1 MARRLALALTLLT
14 ILAAPAAGFE
24 QAQAL
29 STDERIRILQE
40 KIEAAQARESALA
53 SEIAS
58 VESRIRDLQAQVG
71 DVSSRLSTLERELA
85 LQREK
90 LDRITRLYN
99 LQTERLNYL
108 RRQYGIAVE
117 RLNAR
122 LVAIYES
129 EDVSTL
135 DVILSSGSFTDVIEQ
150 LDYLRD
156 LGSQDLHISRQ
167 VNSAKVQMHHE
178 RAKTAKTK
186 RRVETVTRTIAV
198 RTAQVRSV
206 RDRLL
211 VSQQGLKAAKS
222 KKSGQLAAVEA
233 SKEEFI
239 REVAGLQ
246 AASAQ
251 LASQLQSG
259 AASTSY
265 DGTPS
270 ASGFIWPVSGPVV
283 SGFGM
288 RWGRMHEGID
298 IGAGYGTP
306 VRAVANGSVIHA
318 GWMGGYGNLVVV
330 DHGGGLSS
338 AYAHLSSIIAGGGVS
353 QGQVVG
359 YVGCTGH
366 CFGPHLHF
374 EVRVNGSAVDPLGYL

>member
-1 MARRLALALTLLT
+1 MARRFVLGLTLIA
-14 ILAAPAAGFE
+14 ILAAPAAGLE
-24 QAQAL
+24 QASAQ

-40 KIEAAQARESALA
+40 KIAVAQRQESALA

-58 VESRIRDLQAQVG
+58 VETRIRDLQSRVG

-90 LDRITRLYN
+90 LERITRLFN
-99 LQTERLNYL
+99 LQTERLNFL
-108 RRQYGIAVE
+108 RRQYDLAVQ
-117 RLNAR
+117 RLSRR
-122 LVAIYES
+122 LIEIYEAD
-129 EDVSTL
+129 DVTTL
-135 DVILSSGSFTDVIEQ
+135 DVLISSGSFGDVIEQ
-150 LDYLRD
+150 IDYLQD
-156 LGSQDLHISRQ
+156 VGSQDIHISRQ
-167 VNSAKVQMHHE
+167 VNEAKIDARNQ
-178 RAKTAKTK
+178 RARTAKTK
-186 RRVETVTRTIAV
+186 ARVATVTRTIAV

-211 VSQQGLKAAKS
+211 ISQRGLRSARSS
-222 KKSGQLAAVEA
+222 KRERLASVEA
-233 SKEEFI
+233 SKKEFL

-251 LASQLQSG
+251 LSAQLQ
-259 AASTSY
+259 ATASTSY
-265 DGTPS
+265 DGSPS

-288 RWGRMHEGID
+288 RWGRMHQGID
-298 IGAGYGTP
+298 IAAGYGVP
-306 VRAVANGSVIHA
+306 VVAAASGTVIHA
-318 GWMGGYGNLVVV
+318 GWMGGYGNLVVI

-338 AYAHLSSIIAGGGVS
+338 AYAHLSSITAGGAVA

-359 YVGCTGH
+359 YIGCTGH

-374 EVRVNGSAVDPLGYL
+374 EVRVNGGAVDPLGYL

>member
-24 QAQAL
+24 RAQAL

-40 KIEAAQARESALA
+40 KIAAAQARESALA

-58 VESRIRDLQAQVG
+58 VESRIRELQARVG

-117 RLNAR
+117 RLNER

-129 EDVSTL
+129 EDVTTL
-135 DVILSSGSFTDVIEQ
+135 DVILSSGSFSDVIEQ
-150 LDYLRD
+150 LDYMRD

-206 RDRLL
+206 RDRL
-211 VSQQGLKAAKS
+211 VSSQRGLKEAKS
-222 KKSGQLAAVEA
+222 QKGEQLAAVEA

-259 AASTSY
+259 ASTSY

-318 GWMGGYGNLVVV
+318 GWMGGYGNLVVI
-330 DHGGGLSS
+330 DHGGGLST
-338 AYAHLSSIIAGGGVS
+338 AYAHLSSIVAGGGVS

-359 YVGCTGH
+359 YIGCTGH

-374 EVRVNGSAVDPLGYL
+374 EVRVNGGAVDPLGYL

>member
-1 MARRLALALTLLT
+1 MARRLVLGLTLIA

-24 QAQAL
+24 QASAQ

-40 KIEAAQARESALA
+40 KIAVAQRQEAALA

-58 VESRIRDLQAQVG
+58 VETKIRDLQSRVG

-90 LDRITRLYN
+90 LERITRLFN
-99 LQTERLNYL
+99 LQTERLNFL
-108 RRQYGIAVE
+108 RRQYDLAVQ
-117 RLNAR
+117 RLSRR
-122 LVAIYES
+122 LIEIYEAD
-129 EDVSTL
+129 DVTTL
-135 DVILSSGSFTDVIEQ
+135 DVLISSGSFGDVIEQ
-150 LDYLRD
+150 IDYLQD
-156 LGSQDLHISRQ
+156 VGSQDLHISRQ
-167 VNSAKVQMHHE
+167 VNEAKIDARNQ

-186 RRVETVTRTIAV
+186 ARVATVTRTIAV

-211 VSQQGLKAAKS
+211 ISQRGLRSARSS
-222 KKSGQLAAVEA
+222 KREKLASVEA
-233 SKEEFI
+233 SKEEFL

-251 LASQLQSG
+251 LSAQLQ
-259 AASTSY
+259 ATASTSY

-270 ASGFIWPVSGPVV
+270 ASGFVWPVSGPVV

-298 IGAGYGTP
+298 IAAGYGAP
-306 VRAVANGSVIHA
+306 VVAAASGTVIHA
-318 GWMGGYGNLVVV
+318 GWMGGYGNLVVI
-330 DHGGGLSS
+330 DHGGGLST
-338 AYAHLSSIIAGGGVS
+338 AYAHLSSITTGGAVA

-359 YVGCTGH
+359 YIGCTGH

-374 EVRVNGSAVDPLGYL
+374 EVRVNGGAVDPLGYL

>member
-1 MARRLALALTLLT
+1 MAQRLALGLTLLVV
-14 ILAAPAAGFE
+14 LVAPAATNE
-24 QAQAL
+24 QAHAL
-29 STDERIRILQE
+29 SVDDRIRILQD
-40 KIEAAQARESALA
+40 KIAAAEAREAALS

-58 VESRIRDLQAQVG
+58 VETKIRSLQSEVG
-71 DVSSRLSTLERELA
+71 DVSARLSTLERELA

-90 LDRITRLYN
+90 LERITRLFE
-99 LQTERLNYL
+99 LQTERLEFL
-108 RRQYGIAVE
+108 KQQYALAVE
-117 RLNAR
+117 RLNQR
-122 LVAIYES
+122 LVEIYQAD
-129 EDVSTL
+129 DVTTL
-135 DVILSSGSFTDVIEQ
+135 DVILSSGSFGDVIEQ

-156 LGSQDLHISRQ
+156 LGSQDLSISRK
-167 VNSAKVQMHHE
+167 VNGAKVRMHHV
-178 RAKTAKTK
+178 RAKTAKT
-186 RRVETVTRTIAV
+186 RRKVATVTRTIAV

-211 VSQQGLKAAKS
+211 VSQRGLKAARGEKRE
-222 KKSGQLAAVEA
+222 QLASVEA
-233 SKEEFI
+233 SKEEFL

-246 AASAQ
+246 AASRQLSAQ
-251 LASQLQSG
+251 LQAS
-259 AASTSY
+259 ASTTY

-270 ASGFIWPVSGPVV
+270 ASGLIWPVSGPVT

-306 VRAVANGSVIHA
+306 VVASASGTVIHA

-330 DHGGGLSS
+330 DHGGGLST
-338 AYAHLSSIIAGGGVS
+338 AYAHFSSIAATGGVS

-374 EVRVNGSAVDPLGYL
+374 EVRVNGAPVDPLGYL

>member
-1 MARRLALALTLLT
+1 MAQRLALGLTLLT
-14 ILAAPAAGFE
+14 ILAAPAAGLE
-24 QAQAL
+24 QARAL

-40 KIEAAQARESALA
+40 KIAAAQARESALA

-58 VESRIRDLQAQVG
+58 VESKIRDLQARVG

-90 LDRITRLYN
+90 LERITRLYN

-117 RLNAR
+117 RLNDR
-122 LVAIYES
+122 LVEIYES
-129 EDVSTL
+129 EDVTTL

-150 LDYLRD
+150 IDYLRD

-211 VSQQGLKAAKS
+211 VSQRGLKAAKS
-222 KKSGQLAAVEA
+222 TKRGQLASVEA
-233 SKEEFI
+233 SKEDFI

-251 LASQLQSG
+251 LSAQLQSS
-259 AASTSY
+259 ASTSY

-298 IGAGYGTP
+298 IGAGYGAP
-306 VRAVANGSVIHA
+306 VRSVANGTVIHA

-330 DHGGGLSS
+330 DHGGGLST
-338 AYAHLSSIIAGGGVS
+338 AYAHLSSIVAGGGVS

-359 YVGCTGH
+359 YIGCTGH

-374 EVRVNGSAVDPLGYL
+374 EVRVNGGAVDPLGYL

>member
-1 MARRLALALTLLT
+1 MAKRLALGLTLLFA
-14 ILAAPAAGFE
+14 LAVPAAGFE
-24 QAQAL
+24 QAHAL

-40 KIEAAQARESALA
+40 KIEAAQRRESALA
-53 SEIAS
+53 SQIAS
-58 VESRIRDLQAQVG
+58 VETKIRSLQSQVG

-85 LQREK
+85 LQQEK
-90 LDRITRLYN
+90 LDRITRLYE
-99 LQTERLNYL
+99 LQTERLNFL
-108 RRQYGIAVE
+108 RRQYAIAVE
-117 RLNAR
+117 RLNDR
-122 LVAIYES
+122 LVAIYTA
-129 EDVSTL
+129 EDVTTL
-135 DVILSSGSFTDVIEQ
+135 DVLLSSGSFADLLEQ
-150 LDYLRD
+150 MDYLRD
-156 LGSQDLHISRQ
+156 LGEQDLTISRQ
-167 VNSAKVQMHHE
+167 VNTAKVQMHRE

-206 RDRLL
+206 RDRL
-211 VSQQGLKAAKS
+211 VANQRGLKAAKS
-222 KKSGQLAAVEA
+222 EKRDQLAAVEA

-251 LASQLQSG
+251 LSSQLQ
-259 AASTSY
+259 ATASTTY

-298 IGAGYGTP
+298 IAVGYGTP
-306 VRAVANGSVIHA
+306 VRAAASGTVIHA
-318 GWMGGYGNLVVV
+318 GWMGGYGNLVVI
-330 DHGGGLSS
+330 DHGGGLST
-338 AYAHLSSIIAGGGVS
+338 AYAHLSSIAATGSVG

-359 YVGCTGH
+359 YIGCTGH